1 MDVQMLPMLHELE
14 WLFFKNPF
22 GNKYRA
28 YVVQKLNLDR
38 KFDYIAEPADQ
49 PITSTNRDHV

>member
-1 MDVQMLPMLHELE
+1 MLPMLHELE
-14 WLFFKNPF
+14 WLFKKNPF

-28 YVVQKLNLDR
+28 CVVQKLNLDR

>member
-1 MDVQMLPMLHELE
+1 MTELE
-14 WLFFKNPF
+14 CLFFFLNPF

-28 YVVQKLNLDR
+28 CVVQKLNLDR

-49 PITSTNRDHV
+49 PITSTNWDHV